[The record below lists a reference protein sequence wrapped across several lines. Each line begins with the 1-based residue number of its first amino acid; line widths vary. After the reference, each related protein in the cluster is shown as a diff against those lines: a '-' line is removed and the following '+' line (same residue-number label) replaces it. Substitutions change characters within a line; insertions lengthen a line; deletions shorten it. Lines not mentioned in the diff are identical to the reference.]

1 MASDAQALRGMLGLC
16 QRSGKLQSG
25 TDTVIRAIRSGAC
38 RLALIDGGATA
49 NTVKKITDPCIY
61 YRVPY
66 LLLPPG
72 MLGEACG
79 REGRMAAAVLDAGFA
94 ARLTQMNADNQTKD
108 H

>member
-1 MASDAQALRGMLGLC
+1 MASDAQALRGILGLC

-25 TDTVIRAIRSGAC
+25 TDTVIRSIRSGAC
-38 RLALIDGGATA
+38 RLALIDGGAAA

-66 LLLPPG
+66 LLLPPDI
-72 MLGEACG
+72 LGEACG

-94 ARLTQMNADNQTKD
+94 AKIAALNADNQSSK
-108 H
+108 